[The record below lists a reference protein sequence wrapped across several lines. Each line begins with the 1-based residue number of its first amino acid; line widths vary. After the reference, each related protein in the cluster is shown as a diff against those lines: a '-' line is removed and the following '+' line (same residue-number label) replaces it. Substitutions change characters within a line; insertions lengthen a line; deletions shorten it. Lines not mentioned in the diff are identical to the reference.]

1 MNLNKTKQGNPYWID
16 GIFAFIEIGALKLTC
31 WESVE
36 ELEDWIDSQ
45 Y

>member
-1 MNLNKTKQGNPYWID
+1 MHAHKTTQGNEYWID

-31 WESVE
+31 WESIE
-36 ELEDWIDSQ
+36 ELENWVDLQ